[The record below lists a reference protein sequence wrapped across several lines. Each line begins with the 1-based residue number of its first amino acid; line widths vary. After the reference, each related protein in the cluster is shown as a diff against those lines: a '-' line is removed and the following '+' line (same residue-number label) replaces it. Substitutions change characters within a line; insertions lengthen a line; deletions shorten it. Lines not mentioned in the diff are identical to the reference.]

1 MSPSSLAPAVSAD
14 AEPHGPARPRPV
26 RRPLAC
32 LASVCLLYAGTAV
45 LQTVYG
51 TLLSDVG
58 LTGGTAPVAA
68 ALLGV
73 FDILVVAAL
82 CLLIVW
88 SWGKALRVSGPLG
101 SAALAAVS
109 AALLCSALAEAG
121 SLLAELAVTGDAPVV
136 LATSPARWTGVPAL
150 GFLSLS
156 NAVLYAVLTVSLL
169 RDGRWGAART
179 VAPVLTIAAL
189 AAGTS
194 ALG

>member
-1 MSPSSLAPAVSAD
+1 MSTSSLAPVVSAD
-14 AEPHGPARPRPV
+14 AEPHGPARTRPMG
-26 RRPLAC
+26 RSLAC
-32 LASVCLLYAGTAV
+32 LAAVCLLYAGTAV

-51 TLLSDVG
+51 TLMSDVG

-68 ALLGV
+68 VLLGA
-73 FDILVVAAL
+73 FDILVVTVL

-88 SWGKALRVSGPLG
+88 SWGKALRVSGPMG
-101 SAALAAVS
+101 PAALAAVS

-121 SLLAELAVTGDAPVV
+121 SLLVELAVTGDAPVV

-156 NAVLYAVLTVSLL
+156 NAVLYAVLTASLL
-169 RDGRWGAART
+169 RDGRWGAARA
-179 VAPVLTIAAL
+179 VAPVLTIAVL